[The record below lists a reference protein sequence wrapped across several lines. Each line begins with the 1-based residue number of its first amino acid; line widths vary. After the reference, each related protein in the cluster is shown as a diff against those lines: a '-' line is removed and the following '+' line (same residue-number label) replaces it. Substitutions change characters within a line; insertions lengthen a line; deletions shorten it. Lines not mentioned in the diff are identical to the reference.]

1 MEPERIVYDYKTNR
15 PYFKA
20 RAAELQKQG
29 LGIMQI
35 AKALNV
41 SRETAR
47 HLIDEEG
54 YQKKLERNR
63 VYEQEKRVRMKAE
76 SLLIPKVISRI
87 PNEVVEA
94 RLAEIPH
101 DTRSKTGRICGD
113 PLPGRSALDM
123 RRAA

>member
-20 RAAELQKQG
+20 WAKQLEKQG
-29 LGIMQI
+29 LGVQQI
-35 AKALNV
+35 AKVMEV

-47 HLIDEEG
+47 HLLDEEG

-63 VYEQEKRVRMKAE
+63 LYEREKRVRMKAE

-87 PNEVVEA
+87 ATDVIEA
-94 RLAEIPH
+94 RLAEIPD

>member
-1 MEPERIVYDYKTNR
+1 MERISYNYKTNR

-20 RAAELQKQG
+20 WAKQLEGQG
-29 LGIMQI
+29 LGVQKI
-35 AKALNV
+35 AEVMGV

-47 HLIDEEG
+47 HLLDEDG

-63 VYEQEKRVRMKAE
+63 LYEREKRVRMKE
-76 SLLIPKVISRI
+76 QSLLIPKVNSRVPSETI
-87 PNEVVEA
+87 EA
-94 RLAEIPH
+94 RLAEIPD
-101 DTRSKTGRICGD
+101 DTRSKTARVFGD